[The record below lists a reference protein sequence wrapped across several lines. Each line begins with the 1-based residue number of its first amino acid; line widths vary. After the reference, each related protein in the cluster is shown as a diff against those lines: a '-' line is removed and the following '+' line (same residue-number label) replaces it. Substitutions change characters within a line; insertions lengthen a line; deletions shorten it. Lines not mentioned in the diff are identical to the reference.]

1 MRREHR
7 ARERPALSPSGQ
19 GGRCPLVDSRS
30 GARSPGC
37 LSLSHPPETP
47 CPPHP
52 GHALRS
58 PFTREQ
64 SHLRR
69 SHTGSGSPGPSLGHA
84 PSSLVRQ
91 EGTLKAAVR
100 PPPGLTQG
108 AGSLPVPAASA
119 WPSSGLLRLGTFVAR
134 EAPSHPAPS
143 SSAANPISQQPLS
156 PTPPPLPCCP
166 WWGVGPHCPYSTATR
181 SPSHSNGS
189 RRPICCSV

>member
-7 ARERPALSPSGQ
+7 ARERPALSPSGR
-19 GGRCPLVDSRS
+19 GGRCTLVDSRS
-30 GARSPGC
+30 GARSPGPCPC
-37 LSLSHPPETP
+37 LALLRPP

-58 PFTREQ
+58 PFTRKQ
-64 SHLRR
+64 SRLRR

-100 PPPGLTQG
+100 PLPGLTQG
-108 AGSLPVPAASA
+108 PGSLPVPAAGAS
-119 WPSSGLLRLGTFVAR
+119 PSSGLLRLGTFVAR

-143 SSAANPISQQPLS
+143 SAADPISQQPLS
-156 PTPPPLPCCP
+156 PAPPAPPRCP

-189 RRPICCSV
+189 RRPISCSV